1 MTDHLYNTGATEM
14 WDQTIDLLND
24 TPKAMLVTLSYSAD
38 RDDDVVDAAGANDP
52 VDHELTGSGYVAGWG
67 NSGRKSLA
75 SKTITVDKANDRA
88 EFDCADITWSAINA
102 GTPSQMLTVKE
113 GGADDTTSRLIAH
126 HDSGFPIV
134 TNGGDLTVQINAE
147 GLMQLGTA

>member
-1 MTDHLYNTGATEM
+1 MTDFLYNTGATEM

-24 TPKAMLVTLSYSAD
+24 TPKAMLVTSSYSAD

-52 VDHELTGSGYVAGWG
+52 VDHELSGTGYAAGWG
-67 NSGRKSLA
+67 GSGRKSLA

-88 EFDCADITWSAINA
+88 EFDCADITWSAIDA

-126 HDSGFPIV
+126 HDSGFPVV
-134 TNGGDLTVQINAE
+134 TNGGDLTVEINAE